1 MKVWELKFYFYPSA
15 GGLKKKL
22 DKALFS
28 REDYS
33 SVIAERAHLRIRV
46 RFYVVSYWF
55 CALSLFETD
64 MVVQAKDD
72 LLRVLAGEIRDKDDD
87 LEAATTRLEV
97 RPKSARSGGAQR
109 APSNSRPF

>member
-1 MKVWELKFYFYPSA
+1 
-15 GGLKKKL
+15 
-22 DKALFS
+22 
-28 REDYS
+28 
-33 SVIAERAHLRIRV
+33 
-46 RFYVVSYWF
+46 
-55 CALSLFETD
+55 